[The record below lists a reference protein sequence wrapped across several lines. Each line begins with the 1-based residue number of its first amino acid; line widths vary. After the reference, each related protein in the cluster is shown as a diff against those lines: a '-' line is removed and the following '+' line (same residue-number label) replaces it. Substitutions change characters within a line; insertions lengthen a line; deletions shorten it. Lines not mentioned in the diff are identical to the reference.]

1 MDNPIRKTLQK
12 SGIVLEAFPSANFK
26 IRLDEGEEVLA
37 HVSGKLR
44 MFKIKILPGDR
55 VTVEMSP
62 YDAKR
67 GRIIYR
73 GKRK

>member
-1 MDNPIRKTLQK
+1 MDNPIKKSLQK
-12 SGIVLEAFPSANFK
+12 SGTVLEAFPSANFK
-26 IRLDEGEEVLA
+26 IKLDDGEEVLA

-73 GKRK
+73 GK